1 VIKLSDRIETAYLAS
16 GCFWCTEAVFQ
27 EIKGVVEIQSGYCGG
42 KIPDP
47 SYEEVCTGRTGHAET
62 VRIKFDTSI
71 ISYEDILK
79 VFFSTHDPTTLNRQ
93 GNDVGTQYRSAIFY
107 INDNQR
113 ETAEDTIREMT
124 EKRVYRKP
132 IVTKVEEFHD
142 FYPSEEYHNNY
153 YKRNS
158 DAPYCQ
164 YVISPKLAKLKKNK
178 DLEMKLIH

>member
-1 VIKLSDRIETAYLAS
+1 MSDQTETAYLAS

-27 EIKGVVEIQSGYCGG
+27 EIKGVLEIQSGYCGG

-62 VRIKFDTSI
+62 VRVKYDPSVITYD
-71 ISYEDILK
+71 EILD

-107 INDNQR
+107 VNEKQKEI
-113 ETAEDTIREMT
+113 AENKIKEMT
-124 EKRVYRKP
+124 EKKVFRKP
-132 IVTKVEEFHD
+132 IVTQIEEFHN

-153 YKRNS
+153 YRRNW

-164 YVISPKLAKLKKNK
+164 YVISPKLEKLKKNK
-178 DLEMKLIH
+178 DLEMKLRH

>member
-1 VIKLSDRIETAYLAS
+1 VVKLSDQTETAYLAS

-27 EIKGVVEIQSGYCGG
+27 QIKGVLEIQSGYCGG
-42 KIPDP
+42 KTANP

-62 VRIKFDTSI
+62 VRIKYDPSL
-71 ISYEDILK
+71 ISFREILE

-107 INDNQR
+107 INEKQKEISEN
-113 ETAEDTIREMT
+113 AIKEMT
-124 EKRVYRKP
+124 EEGVFKRP
-132 IVTKVEEFHD
+132 IVTQIEEFHD
-142 FYPSEEYHNNY
+142 FFPSEEYHNNY

-178 DLEMKLIH
+178 ELEMKLRQ